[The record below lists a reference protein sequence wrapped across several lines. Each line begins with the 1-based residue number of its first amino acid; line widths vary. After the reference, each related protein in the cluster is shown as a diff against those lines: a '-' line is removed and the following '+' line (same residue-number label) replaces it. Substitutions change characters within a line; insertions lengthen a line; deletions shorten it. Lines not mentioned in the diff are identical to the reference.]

1 MHPAEQLQGQT
12 SQCVRARVG
21 GEEVASS
28 SSGRRSGSVVSVA
41 MLVYINGW
49 TAERCWLIDIQ
60 AVSARAAGGLSGRSV
75 GGCGLMAECS
85 SGGRESSEG
94 LRLELCRSLL
104 AFDIMR
110 CDAMALARCHVRRSS
125 SVLAEQYGFE

>member
-60 AVSARAAGGLSGRSV
+60 AVSARAAGGLSVRSV
-75 GGCGLMAECS
+75 CGRGLMGEQQGAVQRWKGETKD
-85 SGGRESSEG
+85 
-94 LRLELCRSLL
+94 LRP
-104 AFDIMR
+104 
-110 CDAMALARCHVRRSS
+110 
-125 SVLAEQYGFE
+125 Y